1 VNEPANDR
9 EAADVF
15 IQVRMGSSR
24 LPGKALVELGDR
36 TCLAHVISRAA
47 HAQSIRKVIVC
58 TSTSSDDSVL
68 LGEADAWGAA
78 SFTGELDNCLKR
90 FFDCAQFFGTEIVVR
105 VCGDSPI
112 MPPSFIDS
120 VVAHLRETG
129 AGYARMVSVPVGTAV
144 EAWTVCALERALV
157 SAIDP
162 SLSDDLTYF
171 VAREE
176 INDVRTIEP
185 ADPSV
190 RREDLILA
198 LNRPEDLTL
207 FQTLF
212 GQCKPA
218 GEYLTLEEAI
228 AFLDDHPDVR
238 DANKPYLRKATRC
251 DTRLDPGRLTKA
263 SVGSCEEPRR
273 LP

>member
-1 VNEPANDR
+1 VNEPASDR

-24 LPGKALVELGDR
+24 LPGKALLELGDR

-78 SFTGELDNCLKR
+78 SFTGELDNCLQR
-90 FFDCAQFFGTEIVVR
+90 FFDCAQLHGSEIVVR
-105 VCGDSPI
+105 VCGDSPL
-112 MPPSFIDS
+112 MPPTFIDA
-120 VVAHLRETG
+120 VVARLRETG

-171 VAREE
+171 VGSDE

-185 ADPSV
+185 DDPLV
-190 RREDLILA
+190 RRPDLILA
-198 LNRPEDLTL
+198 LNRPEDVVLFETL
-207 FQTLF
+207 FRD
-212 GQCKPA
+212 CKPA
-218 GEYLTLEEAI
+218 GAYLTLEEAI
-228 AFLDDHPDVR
+228 SFLDDHPGVR
-238 DANKPYLRKATRC
+238 DANKPYVRKGTRC
-251 DTRLDPGRLTKA
+251 DIRLDPGRLTKA
-263 SVGSCEEPRR
+263 RVGSCDEPRR
-273 LP
+273 PS